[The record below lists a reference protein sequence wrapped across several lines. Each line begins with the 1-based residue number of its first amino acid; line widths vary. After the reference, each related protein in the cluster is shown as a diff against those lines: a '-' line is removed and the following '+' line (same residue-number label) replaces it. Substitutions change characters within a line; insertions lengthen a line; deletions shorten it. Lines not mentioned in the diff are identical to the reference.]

1 MPHIYD
7 VMALSEKAVQV
18 SCYVRA
24 RFVFVR
30 HSEVRSRLPV
40 KKTEFA
46 QFGVT
51 QPMQA
56 MFRALC
62 EPAEMFPVF
71 APLLDPGD

>member
-7 VMALSEKAVQV
+7 VMALSKKAVQV

-30 HSEVRSRLPV
+30 HREVSSRLPV

-46 QFGVT
+46 QFRVA
-51 QPMQA
+51 QSAQA
-56 MFRALC
+56 VLRALG
-62 EPAEMFPVF
+62 ELVEMLPVF
-71 APLLDPGD
+71 TPLLDPGD